1 MLFQGSHVD
10 SDLISTK
17 AHNSTYDLLYVHCQY
32 PNDFYIF
39 TAQSSFN
46 THIIPAHLS
55 EAQSL
60 YLK

>member
-39 TAQSSFN
+39 TAQSSFKRAMRHSFACLH
-46 THIIPAHLS
+46 T
-55 EAQSL
+55 
-60 YLK
+60 